1 MKPLP
6 EESAAVG
13 VWVRPICHGG
23 SGDRPWQI
31 LPWSIPN
38 SFFFFLMT
46 ETIQTWE
53 IFSDR
58 GIGGSPRLVIQNE
71 AKQLGRVK
79 SGWYLTLITVH
90 WVSSTQFLG
99 RDC

>member
-38 SFFFFLMT
+38 SFFFF
-46 ETIQTWE
+46 
-53 IFSDR
+53 FNDR
-58 GIGGSPRLVIQNE
+58 NNPNMGNLFR
-71 AKQLGRVK
+71 
-79 SGWYLTLITVH
+79 
-90 WVSSTQFLG
+90 
-99 RDC
+99 